1 MKIPQKANHI
11 QIQNGHL
18 TFYSEAGIMISQ
30 TPIKDSCFDKHSTFS
45 AMSCDCSG
53 HLLTL
58 SVFDDEEDDLAY
70 LSIWTGTSSVPL
82 HWRDRLRHL
91 WRILWVGTPYEDQFV
106 MSLDGVR
113 FLRTMVHMAETK
125 LKDKQ
130 DAKAA

>member
-1 MKIPQKANHI
+1 
-11 QIQNGHL
+11 
-18 TFYSEAGIMISQ
+18 
-30 TPIKDSCFDKHSTFS
+30 
-45 AMSCDCSG
+45 MSCDCSG